1 MDMTVWRFVDGK
13 PGHEKQ
19 SLGLANALARF
30 ARVSRHDLPA
40 LGEMKDW
47 LLGRFPAGQDLPAPD
62 LLIGAG
68 HACHLPMLAAR
79 RIRGGKAV
87 VLMRPSLPMAWFD
100 LCIIPEHDHPLRRDN
115 VIVTLG
121 ALNAAQPSKHDRTG
135 RGLILVGGNSSHYA
149 WDSLSITRQVID
161 IVNSTPDTAWQ
172 LTTSRRTPADFIG
185 QLTRQAP
192 ANLAILAHDATPP
205 GWLENALGE
214 SDRVWVS
221 EDSVSMLYEALTAGA
236 ATGLLRLPTPGTGR
250 VADGVQRLID
260 DGWITPYSTW
270 RQTNRLIPPPAPL
283 DEAARCAR
291 IVLEKWFPDVL

>member
-1 MDMTVWRFVDGK
+1 MPPPLTVWRFIDGK

-19 SLGLANALARF
+19 SLGLVSAL
-30 ARVSRHDLPA
+30 SRMAAVRLHDLAPRGG
-40 LGEMKDW
+40 LLDW
-47 LLGRFPAGQDLPAPD
+47 LLGRFPAGSDLPDPD
-62 LLIGAG
+62 LLVGAG
-68 HACHLPMLAAR
+68 HACHFPLLAAQR
-79 RIRGGKAV
+79 ARGGRTI
-87 VLMRPSLPMAWFD
+87 VLMRPSLPTNLFD
-100 LCIIPEHDHPLRRDN
+100 LCIIPEHDHPLRRPN

-121 ALNAAQPSKHDRTG
+121 ALNAARPSEHDRTN

-149 WDSLSITRQVID
+149 WDSLSITRQIID
-161 IVNSTPDTAWQ
+161 IVTSTPDTAWR
-172 LTTSRRTPADFIG
+172 LTTSRRTPADFVA
-185 QLTRQAP
+185 QLERQEFP
-192 ANLAILAHDATPP
+192 NLEIWTHETTPP
-205 GWLENALGE
+205 GWLENALRE

-236 ATGLLRLPTPGTGR
+236 STGLLRLPTPGTGR

-291 IVLEKWFPDVL
+291 IVLERWFP